1 MKNKT
6 ILLILMAVVISAA
19 AVAQSPKKYWTNYDG
34 NKVYFYDIGNRKSKT
49 ALILIHG
56 WTCSADFWKDS
67 FNAFPKYRVIAIDL
81 PGHGQSDKPKVDYT
95 MQYFARSI
103 EAVMKE
109 AKIEKAVLVGHS
121 MGTPVIRQFYRLYP
135 EQTLG
140 LVVVDGPLRPFGPRA
155 QMEKFFEP
163 MFVNYGEQGPKFI
176 DGLLGTVRADLRP
189 SIRPVMVATP
199 DYVSIS
205 AMKAMLDDAI
215 WTDDKINVPV
225 LAIMAKNPMYPPNIE
240 DGYRAV
246 APNLE
251 FKMWDGVSHFLMMEK
266 PKEFNEVVSAF
277 VEKNK
282 LL

>member
-1 MKNKT
+1 
-6 ILLILMAVVISAA
+6 
-19 AVAQSPKKYWTNYDG
+19 
-34 NKVYFYDIGNRKSKT
+34 
-49 ALILIHG
+49 
-56 WTCSADFWKDS
+56 
-67 FNAFPKYRVIAIDL
+67 
-81 PGHGQSDKPKVDYT
+81 
-95 MQYFARSI
+95 
-103 EAVMKE
+103 
-109 AKIEKAVLVGHS
+109 
-121 MGTPVIRQFYRLYP
+121 
-135 EQTLG
+135 
-140 LVVVDGPLRPFGPRA
+140 
-155 QMEKFFEP
+155 MEKFFEP

-215 WTDDKINVPV
+215 WTNDKINVPV
-225 LAIMAKNPMYPPNIE
+225 LAIMAKNPMYPPDIE
-240 DGYRAV
+240 AGYRAV

-266 PKEFNEVVSAF
+266 PKEFNEAVSAF